1 MIHLPEIDMN
11 FLKPQD
17 KVGITFLYAVNALY
31 AKLMYILFW
40 IKFDR
45 FLIQIIIYSSCKYYT
60 TDNISEEFVQ
70 IIDKIINKKLKNI
83 NSSEDRIKR
92 CYPSKKDN
100 EYSHMKLVFLIF
112 SFEKT
117 CILDFILWSPV
128 ASLYVSIF
136 ICKFVALVGV
146 FVIFALWKDYLLVI
160 GNILHRV
167 FRWVIFVGIVAI
179 VNYIRFGD
187 KLR

>member
-1 MIHLPEIDMN
+1 
-11 FLKPQD
+11 
-17 KVGITFLYAVNALY
+17 
-31 AKLMYILFW
+31 
-40 IKFDR
+40 
-45 FLIQIIIYSSCKYYT
+45 
-60 TDNISEEFVQ
+60 
-70 IIDKIINKKLKNI
+70 
-83 NSSEDRIKR
+83 
-92 CYPSKKDN
+92 
-100 EYSHMKLVFLIF
+100 MKLVFLIF

-117 CILDFILWSPV
+117 CILDFILWSPI

-187 KLR
+187 KLRYVSCIFILKLSYYYLTSFYFCSFSYSKMYSFYIGVSVGLCDGWVL